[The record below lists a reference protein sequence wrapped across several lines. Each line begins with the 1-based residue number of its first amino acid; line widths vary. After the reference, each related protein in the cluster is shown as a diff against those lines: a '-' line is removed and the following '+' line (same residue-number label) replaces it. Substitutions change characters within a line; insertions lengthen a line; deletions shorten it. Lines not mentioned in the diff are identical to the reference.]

1 MLGHSILH
9 DLLDEFGESP
19 DVQDAAG
26 ILYTGKL
33 IYILYSLSL
42 LIALIA
48 SSDTVRLLYLIAS
61 TH

>member
-9 DLLDEFGESP
+9 DLLDEFGESS

-26 ILYTGKL
+26 ILYTGKF
-33 IYILYSLSL
+33 IHVLYSLPL

-48 SSDTVRLLYLIAS
+48 SSDTVRLLHLIAI